1 MSDLLLST
9 GPSAASAYRLGVTAL
24 LADRLPEAA
33 AAFRLAVTEDPCFAM
48 GHAGLALVLSLSDP
62 DDAGRNDALD
72 AVERARTC
80 SRRVSRCER
89 HHVEVVA
96 LALQRRFARAS
107 ALGREHLVEFPDDV
121 VVAQVLRRWCDDSNG
136 LADDRASGN
145 LA

>member
-1 MSDLLLST
+1 
-9 GPSAASAYRLGVTAL
+9 VTAL
-24 LADRLPEAA
+24 LADRLPAA
-33 AAFRLAVTEDPCFAM
+33 ATAFRLSVTEDPCFAM
-48 GHAGLALVLSLSDP
+48 GHAGLALTLDLSDL

-96 LALQRRFARAS
+96 LALQRRIARAS

-121 VVAQVLRRWCDDSNG
+121 VVAQVLSRCCGDTG
-136 LADDRASGN
+136 GAAGGRAVEN
-145 LA
+145 QA

>member
-1 MSDLLLST
+1 VSDLPLST
-9 GPSAASAYRLGVTAL
+9 GPSAASAYRQGLTAL
-24 LADRLPEAA
+24 LADRLPAAA
-33 AAFRLAVTEDPCFAM
+33 AAFRLSVTEDPCFAM
-48 GHAGLALVLSLSDP
+48 GHAGLALVLSVSEL

-96 LALQRRFARAS
+96 LALRRRFARAS

-121 VVAQVLRRWCDDSNG
+121 VVAQVLSRWCDAG
-136 LADDRASGN
+136 GVPVER
-145 LA
+145 